1 MKKMLVLAFSIS
13 MISLASGCYH
23 AVIETASPAG
33 SQTIDIPWAHS
44 FLYGLVPP
52 NVVDSAAQ
60 CPSGAAQV
68 VTEHSF
74 VNGLAMLITAGIYT
88 PMHITVTCASGS
100 AALDLPT
107 VKNLA
112 EAKAMLDAG
121 DAFILPLQVAQEK
134 NME

>member
-1 MKKMLVLAFSIS
+1 MKKMLVLAFSLSTITLS
-13 MISLASGCYH
+13 SGCFH

-33 SQTIDIPWAHS
+33 SQTIDIPWAHG

-74 VNGLAMLITAGIYT
+74 LNGLAMAITAGIYT

-100 AALDLPT
+100 AALDVPT

-112 EAKAMLDAG
+112 EAKAMLQAG
-121 DAFILPLQVAQEK
+121 ETFILPLHVTQEK